1 MEEGGKNMK
10 KTVKNE
16 EGCCV
21 RGCGYEKALAEVL
34 KVRAEHQECEGDSWQ
49 EMADWLLLAKL
60 SENVSEV
67 ERGVLENQGCLDGD
81 DEDVKKALIGTVN
94 YALFM
99 LENFM
104 YGESKLRELIEEH
117 QAEVDKAAKKQVK
130 KAVKKSAKRVQKQK
144 KQKQVKKAPV
154 AAKVKRVKQVGEV
167 QKRGRGR
174 PKKAESQEIETK
186 PMLILEKKKR
196 GRPAKLPSNSSSKGM
211 EKLAKLV
218 QKEEAEFE
226 ANGHQQKV
234 EDFEEK

>member
-1 MEEGGKNMK
+1 
-10 KTVKNE
+10 
-16 EGCCV
+16 
-21 RGCGYEKALAEVL
+21 
-34 KVRAEHQECEGDSWQ
+34 
-49 EMADWLLLAKL
+49 
-60 SENVSEV
+60 VSEV
-67 ERGVLENQGCLDGD
+67 ERCVLENQGCLDGD

-144 KQKQVKKAPV
+144 KQQVKKAPV

-167 QKRGRGR
+167 PKRGRGR
-174 PKKAESQEIETK
+174 PKKAESREIETK
-186 PMLILEKKKR
+186 PMLFLEKKKR